1 MRIHTGEKPYSC
13 PICEKKFSDLSS
25 KTKHMRIHTGEK
37 PYSCDNCGKT
47 FAESYYCSRHK
58 KTCKV
63 NSSSK
68 TTVEQA
74 TSFII
79 KSKKL
84 NKEFNSN
91 SIDQSRNEIVE
102 EMIENLNENG
112 GDTEQNCD
120 SHDLLVSTFKLKK
133 FDVRIKKLNIEF
145 NSNINNIDDDK
156 LNDMISSEETRRYF
170 SELNNDHKDNISVNT
185 FKDNFDKD
193 DKETQK
199 RDKEKTISMK
209 KVCVQLRK
217 LRIVN
222 ISKII
227 NHGNSEINN
236 DVLQREENNDNTDRD
251 ATTQQNDHD
260 TDIEQENDND
270 KDSDAP
276 SQQNDHDND
285 IEQEIVDADFIL
297 TNVSLEEAITFFSS

>member
-1 MRIHTGEKPYSC
+1 
-13 PICEKKFSDLSS
+13 
-25 KTKHMRIHTGEK
+25 MRIHTGEK

-47 FAESYYCSRHK
+47 FAESYHCSRHK
-58 KTCKV
+58 KTYKV

-145 NSNINNIDDDK
+145 NSKKPYSCSIC
-156 LNDMISSEETRRYF
+156 
-170 SELNNDHKDNISVNT
+170 
-185 FKDNFDKD
+185 
-193 DKETQK
+193 
-199 RDKEKTISMK
+199 EKTFS
-209 KVCVQLRK
+209 Q
-217 LRIVN
+217 N
-222 ISKII
+222 Q
-227 NHGNSEINN
+227 
-236 DVLQREENNDNTDRD
+236 DLQRDVRIHTGET
-251 ATTQQNDHD
+251 
-260 TDIEQENDND
+260 
-270 KDSDAP
+270 P
-276 SQQNDHDND
+276 
-285 IEQEIVDADFIL
+285 
-297 TNVSLEEAITFFSS
+297 